1 MCDGTTS
8 AYLSVI
14 SHDDQL
20 HILGRSLDMAL
31 MLRRA
36 GRGRGGTGT
45 GGGKGCR
52 NDKERGG
59 EGEKED

>member
-31 MLRRA
+31 MLKRAEMHGNRR
-36 GRGRGGTGT
+36 R
-45 GGGKGCR
+45 
-52 NDKERGG
+52 ERVQ
-59 EGEKED
+59 E